1 MVGGLGFTHLENIS
15 QWEGLSHIWNGK
27 KFQTTNQYV
36 CIYIYIGKTSY
47 FTELN
52 QGQLAGDDA
61 PNPNQHSTVMAM
73 TISYNWL

>member
-1 MVGGLGFTHLENIS
+1 ME
-15 QWEGLSHIWNGK
+15 K
-27 KFQTTNQYV
+27 MFQTTNQYV

-73 TISYNWL
+73 TISYNVGTWLVAWYSIVANFFLLIQ

>member
-1 MVGGLGFTHLENIS
+1 ME
-15 QWEGLSHIWNGK
+15 K